1 MFLSHQEYSPSQAR
15 ITERPFRVATFN
27 HQAFQFTVLTPFVTF
42 YVQVTATHDAAL
54 TNCDCCLILFQAFL
68 HRVLMQR
75 AQFGHQ
81 ALMAKLGSLIFDFA
95 GKLGKGSSDDR
106 KLGQS

>member
-54 TNCDCCLILFQAFL
+54 TNCDCCL
-68 HRVLMQR
+68 
-75 AQFGHQ
+75 
-81 ALMAKLGSLIFDFA
+81 MAKLGPLHQDTMQESLEKDHPMIEN
-95 GKLGKGSSDDR
+95 
-106 KLGQS
+106 